1 MKFKREKERMRIRIR
16 KRKIN
21 WKKERKEKKKYRKIK
36 KKIKK
41 IKNNLTPDLDL
52 EIKNKKKNRV
62 KRDNLIRNAIN
73 LNKKK
78 RGKVNKMIKKIL
90 KEKKIKIKINLYPI
104 SIKTNNKINR

>member
-1 MKFKREKERMRIRIR
+1 MKFKREKERMRIR

-36 KKIKK
+36 KKIEK

-104 SIKTNNKINR
+104 SIKMNNKINR